1 MENKFSD
8 SYSVGLYYP
17 MNLGGLAI
25 ACETVL
31 ESNISEHCNLTD
43 EDKQAIRRV
52 MQISRERYKEE
63 LLSRLS
69 KTKEES

>member
-8 SYSVGLYYP
+8 SYSIGLYYP
-17 MNLGGLAI
+17 MNLGALAV

-31 ESNISEHCNLTD
+31 ESNITEQGNLTD

-63 LLSRLS
+63 LLNRLS